1 MLVLASRNAGKL
13 AEVADLL
20 GRFGPGAQKRGA
32 QKQGGNDV
40 RAVSAFDA
48 GGELGRFGPVPE
60 VEETGA
66 TFAENAALKATET
79 ARFLSGRGF
88 PSFIAGRGFVLG
100 EDSGLEV
107 DALGGRPGV
116 FSARFAGTHG
126 DDAANNA
133 KLRAELEG
141 VPGAKRGAGYVCA
154 VAVADPAGEVV
165 LTAGGACRGRIVAEP
180 RGSGGFGYDPLFE
193 VRELH
198 RTFGELP
205 PAVKRALS
213 HRGRALRSLGPRLAA
228 LLNARR

>member
-1 MLVLASRNAGKL
+1 MIVPPAFPAPPVPPAAVLVLATRNRKKL

-20 GRFGPGAQKRGA
+20 ARFGVRGEEV
-32 QKQGGNDV
+32 QD
-40 RAVSAFDA
+40 VSAFDA
-48 GGELGRFGPVPE
+48 GGGLERFGPVPE
-60 VEETGA
+60 VEEDGA
-66 TFAENAALKATET
+66 TFAANAAKKATET

-88 PSFIAGRGFVLG
+88 AAFALG

-116 FSARFAGTHG
+116 YSARFAGTHG

-133 KLRAELEG
+133 KLRAELDG
-141 VPGAKRGAGYVCA
+141 VPADRRGAGYACA
-154 VAVADPAGEVV
+154 VAVADPGGEVV
-165 LTAGGACRGRIVAEP
+165 LTASGVCRGRITAEP
-180 RGSGGFGYDPLFE
+180 RGAGGFGYDPLFE

-213 HRGRALRSLGPRLAA
+213 HRGRALRALGPKLAG
-228 LLNARR
+228 LLSR